1 MAHVFISYS
10 KQDIDFAR
18 HLRRLLAAQGF
29 SVWLDES
36 RLAPSSRW
44 WTEIESNIERSAAL
58 LVIMSPH
65 ARDSDWVEREI
76 LYAERLDKPIFPVL
90 LTGEDW
96 PRLANLQYADMRDGL
111 NATLPP
117 NLVARLAAVTGP
129 LTRQSADITPPPSVR
144 PPKRAPHTRPR
155 RPSRWLLRRVFVLL
169 AVIALVVA
177 FEGPL
182 NEWLSSDDDVGGGKQ
197 EEFDGGDYGG
207 GEEDFTGEL
216 LVNIVEPPY
225 GAEIPIHEEFVIGI
239 EVLGVTHPMALV
251 VWFDDQLVDE
261 RMIGEPEH
269 MEWLTFAIPEPGPHG
284 IHAELI
290 DREPVAEDGIEVFG
304 FVP

>member
-58 LVIMSPH
+58 IVIMSPH

-76 LYAERLDKPIFPVL
+76 LYAERLNKPIFPVL
-90 LTGEDW
+90 LSGEDW
-96 PRLANLQYADMRDGL
+96 PRLANLQYADMRQGL
-111 NATLPP
+111 NAALPP
-117 NLVARLAAVTGP
+117 SLAARLATVTGP
-129 LTRQSADITPPPSVR
+129 LTRQSADIAPPPSVR
-144 PPKRAPHTRPR
+144 QPKRVPRTRPR
-155 RPSRWLLRRVFVLL
+155 RLSRWLLRRVFVLL
-169 AVIALVVA
+169 AVIALVVV

-182 NEWLSSDDDVGGGKQ
+182 NEWLSGSD
-197 EEFDGGDYGG
+197 DYGG
-207 GEEDFTGEL
+207 GEQEEFTGEL
-216 LVNIVEPPY
+216 MVTIVEPPQ
-225 GAEIPIHEEFVIGI
+225 GAEFPIHSEFEIGI
-239 EVLGVTHPMALV
+239 EVLGVTRPMALV
-251 VWFDDQLVDE
+251 VWFDDRVIAE
-261 RMIGEPEH
+261 RMVGEPEH
-269 MEWLTFAIPEPGPHG
+269 MTWLPFALPEPGPHV
-284 IHAELI
+284 IRAELI
-290 DREPVAEDGIEVFG
+290 DQGPVAEDGIEVFG